1 MDPNAA
7 ATKEFLASQLLVL
20 KGQAYQSKMDT
31 MERIER
37 KIEALK
43 AEQADGRTIEVYQTM
58 LEQYSG
64 VRP

>member
-1 MDPNAA
+1 
-7 ATKEFLASQLLVL
+7 
-20 KGQAYQSKMDT
+20 MDT